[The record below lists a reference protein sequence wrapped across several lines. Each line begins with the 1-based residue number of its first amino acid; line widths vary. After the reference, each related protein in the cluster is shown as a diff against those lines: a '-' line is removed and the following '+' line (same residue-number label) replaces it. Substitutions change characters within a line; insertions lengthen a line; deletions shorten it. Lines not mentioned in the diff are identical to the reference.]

1 MLMEGLKMDDL
12 MEAEGLRESDVWG
25 IGEIEEIEP
34 ILPMELSAEVPGM
47 DRAMVCGDPFRLGE
61 ILDYQQG
68 FDNPYGATGTCGL
81 TSVSNICKMAG
92 MDVTEPEVVEYA
104 MENDQCI
111 KDDPKYHGEGQRSA
125 TIWPCFP
132 TMESKH
138 TASFRTRRTAN
149 AWRKPLK
156 AGTE

>member
-12 MEAEGLRESDVWG
+12 MEAEGLRETDVWG
-25 IGEIEEIEP
+25 IGEIEEIKP

-111 KDDPKYHGEGQRSA
+111 KDDPKYHGGGT
-125 TIWPCFP
+125 TIGNDLAVSGSC
-132 TMESKH
+132 
-138 TASFRTRRTAN
+138 AS
-149 AWRKPLK
+149 WLCSPPL
-156 AGTE
+156 